1 MITRYQKTIGI
12 GVLTTILLSS
22 PFVINQVSAD
32 SNIKEKVKI
41 ETIEEHKINQDNEMM
56 QKIKE
61 KRLSIISSEDIL
73 ARKNQSN
80 TYFSTLNLTDQQKTN
95 GQNELNNI
103 KSLKEFDS
111 FDVKY
116 KNLSE
121 EKTRKDEEAKRE
133 KEEKAKREEEEKA
146 KAEAEAQKQ
155 KELEET
161 TQQQT
166 QQPYSENSPSVV
178 LSNGNTA
185 GEVGTYAA
193 KKMAEVTG
201 VPQSTWEYIIARE
214 SNGNPNAQNPS
225 GASGLFQ
232 TMPFWGD
239 VSTVDAQINTAL
251 KAYNEAKRV
260 FGNGLQPWGM

>member
-1 MITRYQKTIGI
+1 MTKRYQKTIGV
-12 GVLTTILLSS
+12 GFLTTILLSS

-32 SNIKEKVKI
+32 SNTKEKAKI
-41 ETIEEHKINQDNEMM
+41 EMIDEHKINQDNEIG

-61 KRLSIISSEDIL
+61 KRLSIINSEDIL

-111 FDVKY
+111 FDIKY

-121 EKTRKDEEAKRE
+121 EKTQKD
-133 KEEKAKREEEEKA
+133 EEEKA
-146 KAEAEAQKQ
+146 KAEAEAKKQ
-155 KELEET
+155 KELEESA
-161 TQQQT
+161 QQQT
-166 QQPYSENSPSVV
+166 QQSYSENNPSVV

-185 GEVGTYAA
+185 GDVGTYAA
-193 KKMAEVTG
+193 KKMAEATG
-201 VPQSTWEYIIARE
+201 VPQSTWEYVIARE
-214 SNGNPNAQNPS
+214 SNGNPNARNPS
-225 GASGLFQ
+225 GAAGLFQ

>member
-1 MITRYQKTIGI
+1 MIKRYQKTIGI
-12 GVLTTILLSS
+12 GFLTTILLSS

-32 SNIKEKVKI
+32 SNTKEKAKI
-41 ETIEEHKINQDNEMM
+41 EMIGEHKINQDNEMT

-73 ARKNQSN
+73 ARKNKSN

-95 GQNELNNI
+95 GQDELNNI

-111 FDVKY
+111 FDIKY

-133 KEEKAKREEEEKA
+133 EEEKA
-146 KAEAEAQKQ
+146 KAEAEAKKQ
-155 KELEET
+155 KELEEA

-166 QQPYSENSPSVV
+166 QQSYSENSPSVV

-185 GEVGTYAA
+185 GDVGTYAA
-193 KKMAEVTG
+193 IKMAEVTG

>member
-1 MITRYQKTIGI
+1 MTKRYQKTIGI
-12 GVLTTILLSS
+12 VFLTTILLSS

-32 SNIKEKVKI
+32 SNTKEKAKI
-41 ETIEEHKINQDNEMM
+41 EMIGEHKINQDNEMT

-95 GQNELNNI
+95 GQDELNNI

-111 FDVKY
+111 FDIKY

-133 KEEKAKREEEEKA
+133 EEEKA
-146 KAEAEAQKQ
+146 KAEAEAKKQ
-155 KELEET
+155 KELEEA

-166 QQPYSENSPSVV
+166 QQSYSENSPSVV

-185 GEVGTYAA
+185 GDVGTYAA
-193 KKMAEVTG
+193 IKMAEVTG

-214 SNGNPNAQNPS
+214 SNGNPNARNPS

>member
-1 MITRYQKTIGI
+1 MTKRYQKTIGI
-12 GVLTTILLSS
+12 VFLTTILLSS

-32 SNIKEKVKI
+32 SNAKEKAKI
-41 ETIEEHKINQDNEMM
+41 EMIGEHKINQDNEMT

-95 GQNELNNI
+95 GQDELNNI

-111 FDVKY
+111 FDIKY

-133 KEEKAKREEEEKA
+133 EEEKA
-146 KAEAEAQKQ
+146 KAEAEAKKQ
-155 KELEET
+155 KELEEA

-166 QQPYSENSPSVV
+166 QQSYSENSPSVV

-185 GEVGTYAA
+185 GDVGTYAA
-193 KKMAEVTG
+193 IKMAEVTG

-214 SNGNPNAQNPS
+214 SNGNPNARNPS